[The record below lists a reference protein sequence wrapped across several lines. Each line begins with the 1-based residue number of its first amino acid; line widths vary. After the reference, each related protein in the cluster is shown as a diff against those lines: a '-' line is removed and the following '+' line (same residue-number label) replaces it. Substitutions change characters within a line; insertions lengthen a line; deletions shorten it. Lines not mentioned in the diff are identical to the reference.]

1 MINNINKKIEV
12 IKDLVQQE
20 INIVELQ
27 LEHALNSRS
36 VQLELT
42 SKAKLET
49 LRKLRS
55 DIKKLEEKML

>member
-1 MINNINKKIEV
+1 MINTVNKKIEI
-12 IKDLVQQE
+12 IKELVQQE
-20 INIVELQ
+20 INVVELR

-36 VQLELT
+36 IQLEFS

-55 DIKKLEEKML
+55 DIKKLEEKLL